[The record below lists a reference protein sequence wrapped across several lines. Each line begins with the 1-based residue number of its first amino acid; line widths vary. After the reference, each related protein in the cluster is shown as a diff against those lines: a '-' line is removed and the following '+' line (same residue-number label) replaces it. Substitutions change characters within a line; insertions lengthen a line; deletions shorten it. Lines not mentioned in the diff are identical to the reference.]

1 MGVLLNIKAFSAWS
15 QMELSISFHPL
26 DLPPVD
32 SATQLRRSGF
42 NPLTD
47 VKAER
52 LGFCFGVLWYGICLT
67 IPALFFLR
75 DFWANWLFL
84 ESRNLISLEKHIQGK
99 NFLFSLF
106 MKRKCGNSLKF
117 VVLVPMESN

>member
-15 QMELSISFHPL
+15 RMELSIPL

-32 SATQLRRSGF
+32 SATQLRCSGF

-67 IPALFFLR
+67 IPALFLLR
-75 DFWANWLFL
+75 DF
-84 ESRNLISLEKHIQGK
+84 
-99 NFLFSLF
+99 
-106 MKRKCGNSLKF
+106 
-117 VVLVPMESN
+117 